1 VDLAEAAFLVEVLE
15 GVGSF
20 IKTIMRNTHF
30 IIILFFAFICRNFGQ
45 ESNFPKPLGFVN
57 DFEKILN
64 QEEVT
69 KLESLLIN
77 YEKQTSNEIVIVTI
91 SETLNESD
99 FDTYALKLAQNWEV
113 GKKGK
118 DNGLV
123 IVISNRLKNIR
134 ICTGNGTEKIL
145 TDEICET
152 ILQETILPYFQNG
165 KMYIGIE
172 SGINAL
178 IEKWK

>member
-1 VDLAEAAFLVEVLE
+1 
-15 GVGSF
+15 
-20 IKTIMRNTHF
+20 MRNKTHSVL
-30 IIILFFAFICRNFGQ
+30 ILVFAFISFSFGQ
-45 ESNFPKPLGFVN
+45 KTNFPIAVGFVN

-91 SETLNESD
+91 SETLNEID

-152 ILQETILPYFQNG
+152 ILQETIFPYFQNG

>member
-1 VDLAEAAFLVEVLE
+1 MKYKLFNILILIF
-15 GVGSF
+15 GYISF
-20 IKTIMRNTHF
+20 S
-30 IIILFFAFICRNFGQ
+30 FGQ
-45 ESNFPKPLGFVN
+45 ENNFPKHIGYVN
-57 DFEKILN
+57 DFENLLSLN
-64 QEEVT
+64 EVT

-91 SETLNESD
+91 NETVNESD
-99 FDTYALKLAQNWEV
+99 FDTYALKLAQNWGV
-113 GKKGK
+113 GKRGK

-123 IVISNRLKNIR
+123 IVISNRLRNIR
-134 ICTGNGTEKIL
+134 VCTGNGTEKIL

-152 ILQETILPYFQNG
+152 ILQETIIPYFQNG
-165 KMYIGIE
+165 EIYNGIE

>member
-1 VDLAEAAFLVEVLE
+1 MKYKLFNILILIF
-15 GVGSF
+15 GFISF
-20 IKTIMRNTHF
+20 S
-30 IIILFFAFICRNFGQ
+30 FGQ

-57 DFEKILN
+57 DFENILN
-64 QEEVT
+64 VEEVT
-69 KLESLLIN
+69 KLETLLIN

-91 SETLNESD
+91 SETINESD

-113 GKKGK
+113 GKRGK

-123 IVISNRLKNIR
+123 IVISKRLRNIR
-134 ICTGNGTEKIL
+134 VCTGNGTEKIL

-165 KMYIGIE
+165 EMYIGIE